1 MLSHAA
7 ATAGRSSSHQPQH
20 TCVLSLLYD
29 KTLPGVQAFTLREL
43 QKESQQRRY
52 ILYIIQQRETRPNRP
67 QVWPEDDMSRM
78 VRGTESRRTP
88 PPSFRVLRPV
98 EPSWVLDAIAVAV
111 ATWSDEGGTW
121 GGLAVAVGSSRS

>member
-1 MLSHAA
+1 MP
-7 ATAGRSSSHQPQH
+7 RQ
-20 TCVLSLLYD
+20 LL
-29 KTLPGVQAFTLREL
+29 GVQDLINHSTPVYFLYCMTKRYLVCKHLRFESCKKKANSDDTYSTLYSRE
-43 QKESQQRRY
+43 K
-52 ILYIIQQRETRPNRP
+52 TRPNRP